1 MKAGPDIAM
10 VASLVG
16 DPARSNMLTALM
28 TGRALTASEL
38 AHQAGIT
45 PQTASSHLAKLE
57 AGGLIEPEKQGRHRY
72 YRLTGPDVAHV
83 LEGLAGLAERAG
95 HTRVR
100 TGPKEPALRRAR
112 ICYDHLAG
120 DLGVQMLDSMRKQR
134 LVRQTKQDI
143 ELTGEGKRFMAEAL
157 QIDTEALAHPRRPV
171 CKACLDWSERRHHL
185 AGTLGAAVMNRFTE
199 LNWAARDPD
208 AGQPR
213 RQLHPH
219 RRKAVCRAVR
229 KRAGLSAG
237 SGSQLI
243 TCSMSDAGLV
253 DRPRTRLAGG
263 RSWRELRAPTMR
275 RPSPKREMET
285 FTPHDVRINTPLP

>member
-57 AGGLIEPEKQGRHRY
+57 AGGLIGQEKQGRHRY
-72 YRLTGPDVAHV
+72 YRLADPDVAGV
-83 LEGLAGLAERAG
+83 LEGLAGLAARAG
-95 HTRVR
+95 HMRVR
-100 TGPKEPALRRAR
+100 TGPKEPELRRAR

-134 LVRQTKQDI
+134 LVRQSKQVI
-143 ELTGEGKRFMAEAL
+143 ELTAEGGRFLAKTL
-157 QIDTEALAHPRRPV
+157 QISAESLHHPRRPV

-185 AGTLGAAVMNRFTE
+185 AGTLGAALMARFTE
-199 LNWAARDPD
+199 LKWAARDATP
-208 AGQPR
+208 GSR
-213 RQLHPH
+213 VVNFTRNGE
-219 RRKAVCRAVR
+219 
-229 KRAGLSAG
+229 KRFAALFGES
-237 SGSQLI
+237 
-243 TCSMSDAGLV
+243 
-253 DRPRTRLAGG
+253 
-263 RSWRELRAPTMR
+263 E
-275 RPSPKREMET
+275 
-285 FTPHDVRINTPLP
+285 